1 MTAIN
6 HTIWDSSVSH
16 NRPQGKGRFLIFVHL
31 IPKKYSTHRS
41 YLEHTLNK
49 QMNEWLNEVL
59 MVNGT
64 EGSICW
70 KNIFL
75 RKNLETRLSDW
86 NHWDPWLGPM
96 CWTQTQPKPSP
107 GLEPMWLG
115 LKPGQNPA
123 WDLNPCVWDSNPAET
138 HGAWFQDLM
147 KLRSL
152 MSHHRKNSV
161 RDKVR

>member
-6 HTIWDSSVSH
+6 HTVWDSSVSH

-31 IPKKYSTHRS
+31 IPKKYSTHRG

-49 QMNEWLNEVL
+49 QVNEWLNEVL

-64 EGSICW
+64 EGTICW

-75 RKNLETRLSDW
+75 RRNLETRLSDW

-96 CWTQTQPKPSP
+96 CWTQTQPKPS
-107 GLEPMWLG
+107 
-115 LKPGQNPA
+115 QNPF
-123 WDLNPCVWDSNPAET
+123 WDLNPCGWDSNLVKTLLGTWTHVSGTET
-138 HGAWFQDLM
+138 QPKPTVNGF
-147 KLRSL
+147 RT
-152 MSHHRKNSV
+152 
-161 RDKVR
+161 